1 MMESA
6 ADALGRDAFA
16 DLIVQ
21 HRYLLEVLP
30 GPTAPHRQIDAS
42 ELARH
47 NEPGDDIWTAIDGR
61 VYDLTAFAEMHP
73 GGQRLIHSFAGMD
86 ATRSYRIVE
95 HHRDPSIDALLS
107 VFEIG
112 SMRRLRLEPPLET
125 LFRHWLRTQYLL
137 AEIENAHELDASV
150 RGEPLRRR
158 EQPGA
163 LEITPYRLQFA
174 LEAHRRFL
182 HQTLAIVCRRVGE
195 LWRATSDGAAADE
208 LEGLLAGPEA
218 SAARARC
225 DELELR
231 LESDGASADLDALLT
246 ERQEAERVYLREAK
260 SLVASG
266 VRVFELH
273 EADAPTRG
281 RDALL
286 GALRGIVP
294 LTRAHLAAATAPRS

>member
-1 MMESA
+1 MRELTHAGASIYVCGDPAFARSMMESA
-6 ADALGRDAFA
+6 ADALGRDAVA

-30 GPTAPHRQIDAS
+30 GPTAQHRQIDAS

-61 VYDLTAFAEMHP
+61 VYDLTAFAKMHP

-137 AEIENAHELDASV
+137 TEIANAHELDASV
-150 RGEPLRRR
+150 RGDLYAVANNPAHSRSRRTGCSSRSRRIDASFTRHWRSSAVASASSGGRRATGRRR
-158 EQPGA
+158 TSSTDCSPARRRARRERGA
-163 LEITPYRLQFA
+163 TSWSCA
-174 LEAHRRFL
+174 
-182 HQTLAIVCRRVGE
+182 
-195 LWRATSDGAAADE
+195 WRAT
-208 LEGLLAGPEA
+208 
-218 SAARARC
+218 
-225 DELELR
+225 
-231 LESDGASADLDALLT
+231 
-246 ERQEAERVYLREAK
+246 
-260 SLVASG
+260 
-266 VRVFELH
+266 VRV
-273 EADAPTRG
+273 PTS
-281 RDALL
+281 
-286 GALRGIVP
+286 
-294 LTRAHLAAATAPRS
+294 TRC